1 MSNNVANS
9 KAGEVVLR
17 GMPVALKSD
26 LGTAFVC
33 DCSRNWERILSN
45 HAICEKYGLS
55 AEDWQAMGQ
64 NKGLVAAVRLEHQRR
79 IKNSTAAVELAAK
92 EFSKAP
98 AALGKILRDP
108 NSNAR
113 HVIEAHRELRATAL
127 GTGSENT
134 NNNSSEH
141 FTITINMGASPE
153 DKTVIDCGKIAPRKP
168 DEDWEVND
176 GMAD

>member
-1 MSNNVANS
+1 MANVVNHAN
-9 KAGEVVLR
+9 AEVVLR

-26 LGTAFVC
+26 LGTAFIC
-33 DCSRNWERILSN
+33 DCSRNWERLLSN
-45 HAICEKYGLS
+45 NAICEKYGLS
-55 AEDWQAMGQ
+55 AEDWQGMGA
-64 NKGLVAAVRLEHQRR
+64 NKALVAAVRLEHARR

-92 EFSKAP
+92 EFATAP
-98 AALGKILRDP
+98 AELGKILRNP

-113 HVIEAHRELRATAL
+113 HVIEAHRELRSTAL
-127 GTGSENT
+127 GTGSENI
-134 NNNSSEH
+134 NNKSSEH

-168 DEDWEVND
+168 DKDWEVND